1 MYRKTAL
8 LSLHKY
14 CYTPP
19 GVNGIIPP
27 TEETAPEAQKRM
39 LYIACRNVP
48 VATNVVHVIGGLA
61 PVVRENRSY
70 CFR

>member
-1 MYRKTAL
+1 MYRKTAP

-14 CYTPP
+14 RYTPP
-19 GVNGIIPP
+19 GVNRIIPP

-39 LYIACRNVP
+39 LYIVYRNVP

-61 PVVRENRSY
+61 PVVRGNSSY